1 MGAAVLLS
9 QRRAAEAAQRAAN
22 SRLELRAAEQ
32 TQSVTAAKSRLTQQ
46 LVEQQQIEAALRESR
61 QRCELDAE
69 GADGGVWEWDVETRS
84 AYFSPRWKGR
94 LACRESG
101 IEPTMAAWESRLHP
115 DDRARALAAVAVFR
129 EGGASQFRLEHRLR
143 HQDGSY
149 RWISLGSGLC
159 DEQGRIVRMRA
170 SIWMSR
176 RDNRLR
182 RLGARAKSG
191 IASWSSRSA
200 ISSIGL
206 MQPVGVPIAI
216 PPRCG
221 SSGTFL
227 KSCWYA
233 TIWKLSCRH
242 VACKLSGFMGGSLS
256 EKCPELCMKCR
267 LPRRTGA
274 TCGWDN
280 MRNS

>member
-149 RWISLGSGLC
+149 RWISSLGSGLC
-159 DEQGRIVRMRA
+159 DEQGRIVRMRGIHLDVTAKQHAEEARRA
-170 SIWMSR
+170 SEERYRELVEQVGDIIDRTDAAGRCTYCNPTS
-176 RDNRLR
+176 LR
-182 RLGARAKSG
+182 ILGYLPEELLVRHYLE
-191 IASWSSRSA
+191 IV
-200 ISSIGL
+200 L
-206 MQPVGVPIAI
+206 
-216 PPRCG
+216 PP
-221 SSGTFL
+221 
-227 KSCWYA
+227 
-233 TIWKLSCRH
+233 CR
-242 VACKLSGFMGGSLS
+242 V
-256 EKCPELCMKCR
+256 
-267 LPRRTGA
+267 
-274 TCGWDN
+274 
-280 MRNS
+280 